1 MARLKIKLA
10 RNLRRS
16 ILRGHPWIYKEA
28 LAGAP
33 VAERASFASVSDA
46 KGELGW
52 AIYDPHGPLSLRM
65 LSTSKAPPGE
75 AVFVKRFAQ
84 ALALRSPWRSES
96 TTAFRLFNGEGDLL
110 PGLVCDI
117 YGEVAVVQFDGQG
130 PS

>member
-33 VAERASFASVSDA
+33 AVERASFAQVLDA

-65 LSTSKAPPGE
+65 LSTAKAPPGE
-75 AVFVKRFAQ
+75 AIFLKRFQQ
-84 ALALRSPWRSES
+84 ALALRNCVRGPA
-96 TTAFRLFNGEGDLL
+96 TDAFRLF
-110 PGLVCDI
+110 
-117 YGEVAVVQFDGQG
+117 
-130 PS
+130 